1 MTENNELYD
10 HLSAARI
17 VYLETINNELDII
30 RELKVYLLESGFSST
45 NLNNELYNF
54 YQYINVP
61 IELNTINNV
70 SILQDPDLNN
80 IVEMMFNIQESNNVN
95 LHENHEDDD
104 IINNEDG
111 DDIINNEDDDDIINN
126 DSDDENEQVNENL
139 DPNGPFHQNP
149 NEPPIGIHHNINQH
163 NINLINVLNNLVN
176 NLNNLP
182 VIHTPNYHNVV
193 VNIGNNNLPMI
204 NTINYQNVVVTIGNL
219 PVVNTPNYQNV
230 VVTTDDNDLDNLNT
244 EILTCDHE
252 SNCSICMS
260 QMIKD
265 DKITLLKCNHNFHY
279 DCITPY
285 LKEYNY
291 KCPVCRA
298 EVGKA
303 KYNI

>member
-17 VYLETINNELDII
+17 VYLDTFNNELDII

-45 NLNNELYNF
+45 NLNNDLYNF

-70 SILQDPDLNN
+70 SIIQDPELNN
-80 IVEMMFNIQESNNVN
+80 IVEIFFNLQE
-95 LHENHEDDD
+95 
-104 IINNEDG
+104 INNTNNDNEDE
-111 DDIINNEDDDDIINN
+111 DEIDDDDDIINN
-126 DSDDENEQVNENL
+126 DNQEPNEAFNENQE
-139 DPNGPFHQNP
+139 PNGQFNENP
-149 NEPPIGIHHNINQH
+149 NEPPTVISPNQN
-163 NINLINVLNNLVN
+163 NINLINVINTLINNI
-176 NLNNLP
+176 NNLP
-182 VIHTPNYHNVV
+182 VNYTPNHQNVV
-193 VNIGNNNLPMI
+193 VNIGNNNLPVI
-204 NTINYQNVVVTIGNL
+204 NTINYQNVVVTIGSV
-219 PVVNTPNYQNV
+219 PVINNPTYQNV
-230 VVTTDDNDLDNLNT
+230 IVTTDDNDLDNLNS
-244 EILTCDHE
+244 EILTCDHG